1 MNQSKIEFRKVRD
14 FGALLNVT
22 FDYIK
27 RNFKILFKSNLFIS
41 APAILLAGVFLG
53 LYQNS
58 IFNFAVSPDLQ
69 QFGIPFLFST
79 FFMMIAY
86 LIVMIVTYSHL
97 MIYKQSETGLFDIDD
112 VWQMTKQNFLVI
124 LFTGIGYSLI
134 VGIVALVF
142 IGIGMYMVFQGSY
155 GFVFLVLVGFGIVLY
170 LSINY
175 SLIFIVR
182 IEEGISF
189 SEALTR
195 SKELISQNW
204 WFTFGL
210 IMVVG
215 IIQGFLAYALYIPT
229 YIVMFFVAFTGV
241 NSETG
246 VFARSMF
253 IITSIITSLSILFY
267 MISIV
272 AISFQYYN
280 LVERKEAPG
289 LLEQI
294 ENIK

>member
-1 MNQSKIEFRKVRD
+1 
-14 FGALLNVT
+14 
-22 FDYIK
+22 
-27 RNFKILFKSNLFIS
+27 
-41 APAILLAGVFLG
+41 
-53 LYQNS
+53 
-58 IFNFAVSPDLQ
+58 
-69 QFGIPFLFST
+69 
-79 FFMMIAY
+79 
-86 LIVMIVTYSHL
+86 

-195 SKELISQNW
+195 SKELISHNW

-210 IMVVG
+210 IIVVG